1 MQGEFKDADLTFSR
15 AKSRRAGGQTSLH
28 QLVLL
33 GAADTREEGLRHQAG
48 AADASCGDAN
58 PLYDSDP
65 GKLSDDREAPLGEH
79 RVYTRQHR
87 TDAVHWVATDLM
99 RADALTK
106 LFPKLMEFG
115 NRWFSAP
122 WLMFRRVK
130 KNNAK
135 FVLSAV

>member
-1 MQGEFKDADLTFSR
+1 
-15 AKSRRAGGQTSLH
+15 
-28 QLVLL
+28 
-33 GAADTREEGLRHQAG
+33 
-48 AADASCGDAN
+48 
-58 PLYDSDP
+58 
-65 GKLSDDREAPLGEH
+65 
-79 RVYTRQHR
+79 
-87 TDAVHWVATDLM
+87 M